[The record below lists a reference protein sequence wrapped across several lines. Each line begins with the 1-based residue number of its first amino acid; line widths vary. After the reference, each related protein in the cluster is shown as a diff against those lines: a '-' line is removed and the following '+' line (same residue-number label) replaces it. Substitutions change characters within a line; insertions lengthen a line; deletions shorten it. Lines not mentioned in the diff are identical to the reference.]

1 MTTTTGRP
9 LATIVVPAST
19 SNLGAGFDALG
30 LALSLTLV
38 VEVMTVI
45 EDGLGELRCTFT
57 GTPPYGDNLIATG
70 YTEVA
75 RHLRVA
81 ALPSLDVRVTCD
93 IPPGAGL
100 GSSAAALVAG
110 GRLAALVV
118 PGVTTQVILEVA
130 TDVEGHPDNVAAS
143 LYGGLVASLTEAD
156 GTVRAV
162 AMPWPTAL
170 RLVVATPEIP
180 LATRTARAVLPMHV
194 PRADAVFNLQRVA
207 VLLGALATN
216 RFDVLR
222 AAFAD
227 RLHQPHRLPL
237 VPGLDA
243 ALHLNAE
250 GLVGVFLSGA
260 GPSIAAVAH
269 GDPQPTIDALRGI
282 YARLDLPTAVR
293 VVDVHQPTQDA
304 LTTVPS
310 R

>member
-1 MTTTTGRP
+1 MTTSGRP
-9 LATIVVPAST
+9 LASITVPAST

-30 LALSLTLV
+30 LAVSLTLV
-38 VEVMTVI
+38 VDVMTVI
-45 EDGLGELRCTFT
+45 EDGLGEVRCAFN
-57 GTPPYGDNLIATG
+57 GAPPHGENLIASG
-70 YTEVA
+70 YAAVA
-75 RHLRVA
+75 RHLGVST
-81 ALPSLDVRVTCD
+81 LPSLEVRVTCD

-110 GRLAALVV
+110 GRLAGLVI

-143 LYGGLVASLTEAD
+143 LYGGLVASLTEVD
-156 GTVRAV
+156 GSVRSV
-162 AMPWPTAL
+162 AMPWPPVL
-170 RLVVATPEIP
+170 QLVVATPEIP
-180 LATRTARAVLPMHV
+180 LATRTARAVLPTQV
-194 PRADAVFNLQRVA
+194 SRADAVFNLQRVA
-207 VLLGALATN
+207 VLVGALSTS

-243 ALHLNAE
+243 ALRLDTD

-260 GPSIAAVAH
+260 GPSIAAVTH
-269 GDPQPTIDALRGI
+269 GDPQPTIDALRDI
-282 YARLDLPTAVR
+282 YARLDLTTVVR
-293 VVDVHQPTQDA
+293 VLDVHQPTPDVLA
-304 LTTVPS
+304 TAPS